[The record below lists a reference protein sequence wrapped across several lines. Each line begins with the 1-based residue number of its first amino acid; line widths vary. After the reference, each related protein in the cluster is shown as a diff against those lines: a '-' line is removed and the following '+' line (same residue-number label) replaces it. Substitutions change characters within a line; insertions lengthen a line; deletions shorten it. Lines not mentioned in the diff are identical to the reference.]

1 MPSKLATV
9 ALLALLPV
17 AAGQAGSVQE
27 ALAAKFPGV
36 EAENVRPT
44 PIPGIW
50 EIAVGGQVVYLS
62 EDGQY
67 MLRGDVVDLKT
78 GRSIAEARQ
87 AELRMAIA
95 KEFDEKRM
103 IVFGPDKPKH
113 TVTIF
118 TDIDC
123 GYCRKLHREMAEL
136 NKLGI
141 RVRYA
146 FYPRAGPGSESWA
159 KADAVWCSAD
169 RNDAMTRAK
178 LGEHV
183 QAAKACSD
191 TPVAEQFRLGNELGI
206 RGTPAIMTEEGDLLP
221 GYVPADQLAAWL
233 DGN

>member
-1 MPSKLATV
+1 MPPLLAAI
-9 ALLALLPV
+9 ALLALFP
-17 AAGQAGSVQE
+17 AAGHAGQVQE

-87 AELRMAIA
+87 AELRLEIS
-95 KEFDEKRM
+95 KQFDEQRM
-103 IVFGPDKPKH
+103 IVFSPEKPKH
-113 TVTIF
+113 TITIF

-123 GYCRKLHREMAEL
+123 GYCRKLHREMADL

-141 RVRYA
+141 KVRYA
-146 FYPRAGPGSESWA
+146 FYPRAGPGSDSWA
-159 KADAVWCSAD
+159 KADAVWCAPD

-191 TPVAEQFRLGNELGI
+191 TPVAEQYRLGNELGI
-206 RGTPAIMTEEGDLLP
+206 RGTPAIMTEDGDLLP

-233 DGN
+233 DEN

>member
-1 MPSKLATV
+1 MPLLLAAV
-9 ALLALLPV
+9 VLLALAP
-17 AAGQAGSVQE
+17 AAGHAGQVEE

-67 MLRGDVVDLKT
+67 MLRGDVVDLST

-87 AELRMAIA
+87 AELRLEIS
-95 KEFDEKRM
+95 KQFDEQRM
-103 IVFGPDKPKH
+103 IVFSPEKPKH

-141 RVRYA
+141 KVRYA
-146 FYPRAGPGSESWA
+146 FYPRAGPGSDSWA
-159 KADAVWCSAD
+159 KADAVWCAPN
-169 RNDAMTRAK
+169 RNDALTRAK

-183 QAAKACSD
+183 AAAKACSD
-191 TPVAEQFRLGNELGI
+191 TPVAEQYRLGNEIGI
-206 RGTPAIMTEEGDLLP
+206 RGTPAIMTEEGELLP